1 MKWIGILEKRVTNPF
16 QSFFKKLCVALLVV
30 GPTRLETR
38 SEACNILVLGCF
50 GHVEPNRIMIVTPK
64 PITKLGFGFGIIP

>member
-1 MKWIGILEKRVTNPF
+1 
-16 QSFFKKLCVALLVV
+16 VALLVV
-30 GPTRLETR
+30 GPTRLGTR

-50 GHVEPNRIMIVTPK
+50 GHVEPNRIMIETLK

>member
-1 MKWIGILEKRVTNPF
+1 M
-16 QSFFKKLCVALLVV
+16 ALLVV
-30 GPTRLETR
+30 GPTRLGTR

-50 GHVEPNRIMIVTPK
+50 GHVEPNRIMIETLK